1 MVLYA
6 HCAIFISGQIRIPIH
21 YLVVGIDFY
30 ERMVEFTVL
39 LDMIE
44 STFCALSI
52 VMNKKRE
59 VKRQWRKTE
68 YVRSKPEKA
77 CV

>member
-1 MVLYA
+1 MRL
-6 HCAIFISGQIRIPIH
+6 RIP
-21 YLVVGIDFY
+21 F
-30 ERMVEFTVL
+30 ET
-39 LDMIE
+39 IE
-44 STFCALSI
+44 TASFVFSI

-68 YVRSKPEKA
+68 YVRSKPEEA